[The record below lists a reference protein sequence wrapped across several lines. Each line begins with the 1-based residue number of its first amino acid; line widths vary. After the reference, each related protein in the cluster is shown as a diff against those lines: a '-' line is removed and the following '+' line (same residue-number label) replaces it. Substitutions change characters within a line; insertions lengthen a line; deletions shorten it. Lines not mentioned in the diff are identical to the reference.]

1 MDKAGGRRLMRD
13 YGMRSR
19 WRLTG
24 ITVALA
30 LSGAFLTAGPGTG
43 CVSFFAESALVA
55 TDFCFIFDCQNGL
68 LGGTVDPCPNQT
80 LFDGEAV
87 FTPPTGPVFWDC
99 PNVPVGP

>member
-1 MDKAGGRRLMRD
+1 MDKAGSRRLMRD

-30 LSGAFLTAGPGTG
+30 LSGAFLTAGPGAG

-68 LGGTVDPCPNQT
+68 LGGTVDPCTDEPPSDEAFAFPGGP
-80 LFDGEAV
+80 LF
-87 FTPPTGPVFWDC
+87 TDC
-99 PNVPVGP
+99 P